1 MSRGSC
7 PRSRADAEGPAAQLP
22 AVAMRRIRNPWHR
35 RHEPRERSTWRRA
48 RVEDDADPSRRETR
62 SPLVRLRR
70 GTHAVVRWSEDL
82 GGRTKRI
89 PKITRVS
96 TNWEQKGE
104 TAHEHPY
111 RPGAEAVEAR
121 GHRTPTVRYGGVPAP
136 WAADGP
142 ERGSKD
148 LRPATAAFE
157 WRDAHSVGSTGRLA
171 RSRGQPS
178 FSGGAILCDGD
189 RGAGRSP
196 PCGACGRGWH
206 RAAGWATSAHT
217 RGWSRRRQRIKGGE
231 YGFPAHAGIHPGRT

>member
-1 MSRGSC
+1 MNGFEKE
-7 PRSRADAEGPAAQLP
+7 A
-22 AVAMRRIRNPWHR
+22 
-35 RHEPRERSTWRRA
+35 REDR
-48 RVEDDADPSRRETR
+48 
-62 SPLVRLRR
+62 RR
-70 GTHAVVRWSEDL
+70 GRASNPLITAGRHSPVVRWSEDL

-121 GHRTPTVRYGGVPAP
+121 GHRTPAVRYGGVPAP

-148 LRPATAAFE
+148 LRSATAAFE

-178 FSGGAILCDGD
+178 SSGGAILCDGD
-189 RGAGRSP
+189 RGADRSP

-217 RGWSRRRQRIKGGE
+217 RGWTARTPPGDGPQLASSGQLAYFPRTCGDGPCRR
-231 YGFPAHAGIHPGRT
+231 